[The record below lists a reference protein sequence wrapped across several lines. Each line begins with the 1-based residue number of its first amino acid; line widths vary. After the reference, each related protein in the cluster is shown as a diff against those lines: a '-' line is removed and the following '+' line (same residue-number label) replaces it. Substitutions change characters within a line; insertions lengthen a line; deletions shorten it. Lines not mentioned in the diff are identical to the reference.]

1 MEYIIK
7 LTEEQYNH
15 IARCVEVVHRISC
28 GDIRELREI
37 LPITPDDRLFDV
49 IKHQSFPELAH
60 NEQYGWNGGYRN
72 SSHGEAYRKAFDT
85 FQAQGY
91 QIYRQMRYKQNIA
104 KGIDNVLSSPTLTT
118 DKAKQPK
125 IEVITD

>member
-1 MEYIIK
+1 MKYRIE
-7 LTEEQYNH
+7 LNEEQYNH
-15 IARCVEVVHRISC
+15 IARCVEVVHRIAC

-37 LPITPDDRLFDV
+37 LPITPDDSLLDK

-60 NEQYGWNGGYRN
+60 NECYGWNGGYRGTKY
-72 SSHGEAYRKAFDT
+72 GEAYRKAFDV

-104 KGIDNVLSSPTLTT
+104 EGVNNVLSSPTLTT
-118 DKAKQPK
+118 NKAKQPR
-125 IEVITD
+125 IEIYE